1 MPTFK
6 IWLVGTRKV
15 CIEEADSEW
24 EACEKTG
31 WEPEECEFQLIPE
44 ENIIRDTELRLRRLE
59 LNIPS
64 QLATRN

>member
-6 IWLVGTRKV
+6 IWLLGTREV
-15 CIEEADSEW
+15 SIEEADSER

-31 WEPEECEFQLIPE
+31 WEPEECELQLIPE
-44 ENIIRDTELRLRRLE
+44 ENIVRDTERPLGRSE
-59 LNIPS
+59 LSIPS

>member
-15 CIEEADSEW
+15 SIEEADSER

-31 WEPEECEFQLIPE
+31 WEPEECELQVIPE
-44 ENIIRDTELRLRRLE
+44 KDIIRDTELRSRRSE
-59 LNIPS
+59 LNISS
-64 QLATRN
+64 QSATRN